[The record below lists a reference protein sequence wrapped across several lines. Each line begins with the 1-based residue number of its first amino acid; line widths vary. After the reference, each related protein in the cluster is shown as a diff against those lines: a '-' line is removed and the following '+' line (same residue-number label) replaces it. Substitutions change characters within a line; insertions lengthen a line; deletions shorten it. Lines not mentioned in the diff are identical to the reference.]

1 VKNQIPTIEQAS
13 EKEIIAFQEQ
23 KLREMIAYIAE
34 KSVFYQRLFKENNIN
49 PKDIQSIA
57 DLKRIPTT
65 NKDDL
70 QQFGDDFLCVD
81 KQMIVDYAS
90 TSGTMGTPVTFGLTD
105 RDLDRLAYNESISLA
120 CAGIQKGDIIQ
131 LMTTIDRRFMAGLA
145 YFLGIRKLGAS
156 IVRVGAGIPEL
167 QWDSIHIYKPKYLI
181 AVPSFLLKMI
191 EYAENHAIDYRNSS
205 VKGVICIGE
214 ALRDEHFENTLLT
227 DKILQKWEGL
237 ELFSTYASTE
247 MSTTFTECSEKRGGH
262 HHPELIITEI
272 LDDQGQNAP
281 EGTAGELTITTLGV
295 EAMPLLRFRTGDIVF
310 MEKKPCSCGR
320 NTMRISPV
328 IGRKQQMIKYKGTTL
343 YPPVLMDL
351 IATFDQIDNYIIEI
365 NTNDILTDEILIRVG
380 AKKPTQELKE
390 AICNHFRAKIR
401 VVPRIEF
408 CNIED
413 LDKEIYPKGSR
424 KPVRFIDK
432 RKISY

>member
-1 VKNQIPTIEQAS
+1 
-13 EKEIIAFQEQ
+13 
-23 KLREMIAYIAE
+23 M
-34 KSVFYQRLFKENNIN
+34 
-49 PKDIQSIA
+49 
-57 DLKRIPTT
+57 
-65 NKDDL
+65 
-70 QQFGDDFLCVD
+70 
-81 KQMIVDYAS
+81 
-90 TSGTMGTPVTFGLTD
+90 
-105 RDLDRLAYNESISLA
+105 
-120 CAGIQKGDIIQ
+120 
-131 LMTTIDRRFMAGLA
+131 
-145 YFLGIRKLGAS
+145 
-156 IVRVGAGIPEL
+156 
-167 QWDSIHIYKPKYLI
+167 
-181 AVPSFLLKMI
+181 PSFLLKMI

-272 LDDQGQNAP
+272 LDDQGKNAP

-351 IATFDQIDNYIIEI
+351 LATFDEIDNYIIEI

-380 AKKPTQELKE
+380 TKKPTQELKE